1 MIDFLFSGG
10 VSIKLKSLKLDKAAF
25 NVLGI
30 GVAVSDKTSIELF
43 IFFIFSFAR
52 TPNLCSSSITS
63 NLKLSNI
70 IPEDNAAWVPMIISI
85 FPFSISIND

>member
-30 GVAVSDKTSIELF
+30 GVAVSDKTSIE
-43 IFFIFSFAR
+43 FFIF
-52 TPNLCSSSITS
+52 L
-63 NLKLSNI
+63 LK
-70 IPEDNAAWVPMIISI
+70 
-85 FPFSISIND
+85 